1 MTHPFEVTGEIE
13 LEASPEEVWDAIAT
27 GPGIDA
33 WFMGHNEVVPG
44 EGGATAMTRGGH
56 TERARITAWEPN
68 GRLAYTGEEGPDGA
82 VHAFEYLIE
91 GRQKGSTVL
100 RFVHSGFMGDDW
112 EQEYEALQKGW
123 GMYLDKLAEY
133 FRYFRGRRAT
143 PVFAMVPPAEG
154 EGDVV
159 KRLQEGLG
167 LMETPKQGD
176 RVILTP
182 ENLPPI
188 DGVVDYVRGDFL
200 GVRTDDAMYRFIR
213 GYAGGAVLGHH
224 LFAEGI
230 DRDESEQA
238 WQDWL
243 TKLFA

>member
-1 MTHPFEVTGEIE
+1 MTHPFEVTGEIA
-13 LEASPEEVWDAIAT
+13 LDATPEEVWDAIAT

-44 EGGATAMTRGGH
+44 EGGATAMTMGGH

-82 VHAFEYLIE
+82 VHAFEYMIE

-167 LMETPKQGD
+167 LTETPKQGD
-176 RVILTP
+176 RVHLTP

-224 LFAEGI
+224 LFAAGI
-230 DRDESEQA
+230 DQDESEQA

>member
-1 MTHPFEVTGEIE
+1 MTHPFEVRGEID
-13 LEASPEEVWDAIAT
+13 LDAPPEEVWDAIAT

-33 WFMGHNEVVPG
+33 WFMGHNSVEPG
-44 EGGATAMTRGGH
+44 TGCTMSMTMGGH
-56 TERARITAWEPN
+56 TQGSKITAWEPN
-68 GRLAYTGEEGPDGA
+68 KRLAYRGEEGPDGS
-82 VHAFEYLIE
+82 VHAFEYLVE
-91 GRQKGSTVL
+91 GKEGGSTVL

-112 EQEYEALQKGW
+112 EAEYEALGKGW

-133 FRYFRGRRAT
+133 FTYFRGRRAT
-143 PVFAMVPPAEG
+143 PIFAMVPPSEG

-159 KRLQEGLG
+159 RRLQQGLG
-167 LMETPKQGD
+167 LQETPKAGD
-176 RVILTP
+176 RVHLTP
-182 ENLPPI
+182 ENLPAI
-188 DGVVDYVRGDFL
+188 DGVVDYVKGDFL

-224 LFAEGI
+224 LFAEGV
-230 DRDESEQA
+230 DREATEQA